1 MDHLGPVAIKLLA
14 HATTA
19 PKQDKGATSLEV
31 LNLLGGKD
39 MTMGAGDW
47 ATSIIND
54 SIIICRDISRIGYP
68 HLTAASLYSRSATS
82 PHRYL
87 HQRAL

>member
-1 MDHLGPVAIKLLA
+1 MGHLGLAAIKLLT

-19 PKQDKGATSLEV
+19 PKQDKEAASLEV

-39 MTMGAGDW
+39 VTMRAGDW

-68 HLTAASLYSRSATS
+68 HLTAASLYFRSTTS
-82 PHRYL
+82 PHPYL